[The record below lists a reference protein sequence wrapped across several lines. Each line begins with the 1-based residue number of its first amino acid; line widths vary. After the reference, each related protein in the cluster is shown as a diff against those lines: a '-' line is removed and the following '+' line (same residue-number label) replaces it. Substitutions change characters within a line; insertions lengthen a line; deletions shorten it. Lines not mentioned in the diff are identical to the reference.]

1 MNLPW
6 TLLLLISSFPLLS
19 CEMSRRDSDHD
30 LINTELLPEWF
41 GSSLAKRNGL
51 INRIAEDAWDGTPHS
66 SWNWLVYWTSSFKLR
81 CRDVLNT
88 FGGYKESDTH
98 FAISCRDRSNESHH
112 DLIKLF
118 CEIFIFLH
126 LYRKKIISW
135 PPVRQPFTLWNSSHD
150 QAPVRQIFPK
160 LKTHPDIQLVS
171 KLTPRKVQHQE
182 SHPRKKVLL
191 ISFPVVFSSN
201 ANILGSQIWRLQC
214 ENNNIKTSYL
224 SQAPQVVPTIPS
236 SCTAPPHFSASPPT

>member
-1 MNLPW
+1 MINN
-6 TLLLLISSFPLLS
+6 I
-19 CEMSRRDSDHD
+19 HD
-30 LINTELLPEWF
+30 LSMPAENCTA
-41 GSSLAKRNGL
+41 LAKRNGL

-126 LYRKKIISW
+126 LNRKKIISW
-135 PPVRQPFTLWNSSHD
+135 PPVRQPFTLWNSLHD
-150 QAPVRQIFPK
+150 QAPVRQNP
-160 LKTHPDIQLVS
+160 
-171 KLTPRKVQHQE
+171 PRYSTGVQNDTEKVIRE
-182 SHPRKKVLL
+182 RKCC
-191 ISFPVVFSSN
+191 S
-201 ANILGSQIWRLQC
+201 
-214 ENNNIKTSYL
+214 
-224 SQAPQVVPTIPS
+224 
-236 SCTAPPHFSASPPT
+236 